1 MNEKMK
7 TEFITLDRYF
17 SEHFY
22 VSSKLPLSVFEFDE
36 NDKLL
41 NLILDKKEKLFKD
54 LNEIALKVEQ
64 EENKE
69 ELNKKFKSIHIPSE
83 LSYQLTSGGT
93 DTENIFTNA
102 HRFYNILSD
111 KLFKNETVIKKF
123 KSFLKESFIQYVNL
137 FLPDTKI
144 FYAKVW
150 LNVLSKWD
158 YLNTHS
164 HDSINSP
171 LHFCCHYDLSIPP
184 PKTFT
189 CYMPIYSDPVLQNE
203 ENIIGNIQKENV
215 EGELLCFPHFLPHK
229 TSPNKSDEPRLTFG
243 MDIILTEEEYHNR
256 KLTAIFEK
264 L

>member
-1 MNEKMK
+1 MK

-17 SEHFY
+17 SEHYY
-22 VSSKLPLSVFEFDE
+22 VNSKLPLSVFEFDE
-36 NDKLL
+36 NNKLL
-41 NLILDKKEKLFKD
+41 DLILDKKEKLFED
-54 LNEIALKVEQ
+54 LNKVALKVE
-64 EENKE
+64 EEESKE
-69 ELNKKFKSIHIPSE
+69 ELNKKYKSIHIPSE
-83 LSYQLTSGGT
+83 LSYQFTSGNT

-102 HRFYNILSD
+102 HRFYNLLSD
-111 KLFKNETVIKKF
+111 KLFKNEIIIKNF
-123 KSFLKESFIQYVNL
+123 KTFLKESFIQYVSL
-137 FLPDTKI
+137 FSPNTKT

-164 HDSINSP
+164 HDSIYSP
-171 LHFCCHYDLSIPP
+171 LHFCCHYDLSIPI

-189 CYMPIYSDPVLQNE
+189 CYMPIYNDPVLQNE
-203 ENIIGNIQKENV
+203 ENTIGTIQKENV

-243 MDIILTEEEYHNR
+243 MDIILTEEEYHRR
-256 KLTAIFEK
+256 KMTAIFEE